1 MYINKLNELFKNTNK
16 CLSLYRFSLPLQ
28 NSINFNGHQLKQ
40 RQGLWLVKPSINGDY
55 SIGEI
60 APLPGFS
67 HETLNEC
74 EDYLLALLH
83 SSTIN
88 QQQIEI
94 LQTLPS
100 VQFAIH
106 CLLQQISWKTIPN
119 FDQQSVPLLQGKPA
133 DIIQRY
139 QTLNNP
145 NLVKLKV
152 ARLAVQQ
159 EIQLIKELIQIN
171 PKIRFRLDANQQWN
185 KQVYRF
191 FLTNIKKQYIE
202 YIEEPT
208 QAMASNIKLAQQL
221 KSALGL
227 DESLLTTTT
236 VPVNDSIKALILK
249 PTLIGD
255 KNRIHYLL
263 RHAQQ
268 HKLQVC
274 MSSSFESPI
283 ALNQL
288 RVLAQQWQK
297 QTQLDVRLGLDTQQA
312 FTSEV
317 QDREIN
323 TAAQLESYLKEAKR
337 LW

>member
-1 MYINKLNELFKNTNK
+1 MYINKLNELFENTNK
-16 CLSLYRFSLPLQ
+16 CLSLYRFSLSLQ
-28 NSINFNGHQLKQ
+28 NSINFNGHKLKQ
-40 RQGLWLVKPSINGDY
+40 RQGLWLVKRSVNGDY

-74 EDYLLALLH
+74 EDHLLALLH

-106 CLLQQISWKTIPN
+106 CLLQQISWKTTPN

-139 QTLNNP
+139 KTLNNP
-145 NLVKLKV
+145 SLVKLKV
-152 ARLAVQQ
+152 ARLAVEQ

-185 KQVYRF
+185 KQIYRF
-191 FLTNIKKQYIE
+191 FLTKIKQQYID

-208 QAMASNIKLAQQL
+208 QSMASNIKLAQQF
-221 KSALGL
+221 KSTLGL

-236 VPVNDSIKALILK
+236 LPVNDSIKALILK

-255 KNRIHYLL
+255 ENRIHYLL

-268 HKLQVC
+268 YKLQVC

-288 RVLAQQWQK
+288 HVLAQQWQK
-297 QTQLDVRLGLDTQQA
+297 QTQLDVQLGLDTQQA
-312 FTSEV
+312 FTSKI

-323 TAAQLESYLKEAKR
+323 TSAQLESYLKEAKR